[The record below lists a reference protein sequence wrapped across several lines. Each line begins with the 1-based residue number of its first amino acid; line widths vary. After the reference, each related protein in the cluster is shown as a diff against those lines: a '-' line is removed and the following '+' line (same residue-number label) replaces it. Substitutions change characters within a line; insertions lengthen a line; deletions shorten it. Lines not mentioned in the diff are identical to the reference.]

1 MACIRIR
8 IAIRFLVLL
17 FVAGLGLQSAY
28 SQQYDPS
35 FDRPQQISDNPNAD
49 FAPRIATSGDHV
61 YVVWTNEEPA
71 VLFRKSAD
79 RSEEHT
85 SELQSRLH
93 LVCSLLLEKKQTS
106 SQPRAAPHTPN

>member
-35 FDRPQQISDNPNAD
+35 FDRPQNAD

-79 RSEEHT
+79 GGKT
-85 SELQSRLH
+85 FDFQ
-93 LVCSLLLEKKQTS
+93 
-106 SQPRAAPHTPN
+106 

>member
-79 RSEEHT
+79 GGKT
-85 SELQSRLH
+85 FDFQ
-93 LVCSLLLEKKQTS
+93 
-106 SQPRAAPHTPN
+106 

>member
-71 VLFRKSAD
+71 VLFRK

-85 SELQSRLH
+85 SELQSPDH
-93 LVCSLLLEKKQTS
+93 LVCRLLLEKK
-106 SQPRAAPHTPN
+106 